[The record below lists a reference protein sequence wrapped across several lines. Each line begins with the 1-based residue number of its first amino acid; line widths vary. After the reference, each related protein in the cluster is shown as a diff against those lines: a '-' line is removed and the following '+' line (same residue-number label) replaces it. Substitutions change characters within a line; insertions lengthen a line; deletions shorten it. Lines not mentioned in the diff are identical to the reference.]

1 MEKQAQNVIC
11 REIGARTGGDIYIG
25 VVGPVRSG
33 KSTFIKR
40 LMEQLVLPAIEQ
52 DQART
57 RARDELPQSAAGR
70 TIMTTEPKF
79 IPEAAVPLQLEGGG
93 ECRVRLID
101 CVGYMVAGAMGHEED
116 DKPRMVKSPW
126 FEQEVPFDLAA
137 ETGTHKVICEHST
150 IGIVVT
156 TDGTVSDI
164 PRTGYAETEKRIV
177 EELDALGKPYVILLN
192 STHPD
197 APETR
202 QLAQGMARD
211 YGRTVL
217 PVSCVDLDAAALGEI
232 LRQVLYEF
240 PVQELD
246 LVLPRWVNLLENGH
260 WLQSQVYTAALQ
272 LAEKVVRMKD
282 IPVSGTPEEPVLAAE
297 AVHRS
302 AIGGVELATGCVRIV
317 VELKPEVFYR
327 VLSEQTGLEIGDEA
341 GLMPCV
347 IELAQ
352 AKRQYEKVRS
362 ALEQVEAT
370 GYGIVMP
377 SIEELKLEQ
386 PQIVQQG
393 GRYGVRLEACAPSI
407 QMMKA
412 TIHTE
417 LSPIVGTEKQSEDLV
432 QSLLADFAD
441 DPIKLWESNIFGKS
455 LHELV
460 NEGLQNKLLHMPQE
474 ARTRLQ
480 ETLEQVINEGCTGLI
495 CILL

>member
-1 MEKQAQNVIC
+1 MDKQEQSGIC

-40 LMEQLVLPAIEQ
+40 FMEELVLPAMGTAA
-52 DQART
+52 ARV

-79 IPEAAVPLQLEGGG
+79 IPETAVPLQLEGGG

-101 CVGYMVAGAMGHEED
+101 CVGYMVDGAMGHEED

-126 FEQEVPFDLAA
+126 FEEEVPFDLAA
-137 ETGTHKVICEHST
+137 ETGTRKVICEHST

-156 TDGTVSDI
+156 TDGSVSDI
-164 PRTGYAETEKRIV
+164 PREGYARTEKRIV
-177 EELDALGKPYVILLN
+177 EELDALGKPYLILLN

-197 APETR
+197 AAETR
-202 QLAQGMARD
+202 QLAQGMERD
-211 YGRTVL
+211 YGHAVL
-217 PVSCVDLDAAALGEI
+217 PVSCVDLDADALAEI
-232 LRQVLYEF
+232 LRRVLYEF

-246 LVLPRWVNLLENGH
+246 FALPRWVNLLETGH
-260 WLQSQVYTAALQ
+260 WLQAQVYAAAMQ
-272 LAEKVVRMKD
+272 LAEKVTRMKD
-282 IPVSGTPEEPVLAAE
+282 IPAGAEASALECDAVQRSVVSGMNLA
-297 AVHRS
+297 
-302 AIGGVELATGCVRIV
+302 GGSVRIA

-341 GLMPCV
+341 GLMPC
-347 IELAQ
+347 IMELAH
-352 AKRQYEKVRS
+352 AKREYEKVRS

-377 SIEELKLEQ
+377 AIGELKLEQ
-386 PQIVQQG
+386 PEIVQQG
-393 GRYGVRLEACAPSI
+393 GRYGVRLEASAPSI
-407 QMMKA
+407 HMMKA
-412 TIHTE
+412 VIHTE
-417 LSPIVGTEKQSEDLV
+417 LNPIVGTERQSQDLV

-441 DPIKLWESNIFGKS
+441 DPVKLWQSNIFGKS

-460 NEGLQNKLLHMPQE
+460 NDGLQNKLLHIPQE
-474 ARTRLQ
+474 ARTQLQ
-480 ETLEQVINEGCTGLI
+480 GTLERVINEGCTGLI